1 MLLFR
6 LRNEKD
12 EANDRADQL
21 ASQLKDVQDSL
32 SQAENDRDD
41 LHRKVKR
48 RGVVLLSPGIVSQMF
63 FVALSQIRELENE
76 ITNCNLIFKFTD
88 FETVK
93 LLGIFAIE
101 SLHITIIGE

>member
-1 MLLFR
+1 MLLFMLLFR

-41 LHRKVKR
+41 LHRKVR
-48 RGVVLLSPGIVSQMF
+48 HQGVVLPSLGIVSQMF
-63 FVALSQIRELENE
+63 FVALQSHFRVHG
-76 ITNCNLIFKFTD
+76 F
-88 FETVK
+88 
-93 LLGIFAIE
+93 
-101 SLHITIIGE
+101 

>member
-1 MLLFR
+1 MLLFMLLYMLLFMLLFR

-41 LHRKVKR
+41 LHRKVR
-48 RGVVLLSPGIVSQMF
+48 LRGVVLLSPRIVFS
-63 FVALSQIRELENE
+63 
-76 ITNCNLIFKFTD
+76 
-88 FETVK
+88 
-93 LLGIFAIE
+93 
-101 SLHITIIGE
+101 

>member
-1 MLLFR
+1 MLLFMLLFR

-41 LHRKVKR
+41 LHRKVR
-48 RGVVLLSPGIVSQMF
+48 HQGVVLLSPRIVFSGLVLSDF
-63 FVALSQIRELENE
+63 FSNFVISFSSSRIL
-76 ITNCNLIFKFTD
+76 
-88 FETVK
+88 K
-93 LLGIFAIE
+93 LASFRVFL
-101 SLHITIIGE
+101 L